1 MTKTKTPTPG
11 DSIHFLVDG
20 FTFALDTGL
29 MAQSHV
35 SRRGETAV
43 LTQKLI
49 DASRDRDG
57 HSWLDLL
64 HDELAQIERWGQVR
78 FAPGA
83 APADIAPWLPGSVE
97 AEQAREQARRAAFA
111 ILDDTERRRALADI
125 DARFGRPST
134 SRTLNSAP
142 QRDLTTHGENRG
154 R

>member
-1 MTKTKTPTPG
+1 MTKPKPPVPG

-20 FTFALDTGL
+20 FTFPLDSGL

-43 LTQKLI
+43 ITQKLI

-57 HSWLDLL
+57 NSWLDLL
-64 HDELAQIERWGQVR
+64 HDELGQIERWGQVR

-83 APADIAPWLPGSVE
+83 APADMSPWLPGTPE
-97 AEQAREQARRAAFA
+97 ADAAREQERRAAWA
-111 ILDDTERRRALADI
+111 ILDDGERHRTLAEI
-125 DARFGRPST
+125 DARFGRPLT

-142 QRDLTTHGENRG
+142 QRDLTTPGQGRG